1 MKRKKKLSNQ
11 SKILIGVLGFF
22 STILLFKK
30 YKNIPMSN
38 ILNTAKDENFY
49 YNKIDIQY
57 RSQFKI
63 DLENICHSIGIK
75 PIWLLRVM
83 YKESKMNPQA
93 TNTYTGKLYAVG
105 LIQFVYKTAKSLGYT
120 LDQIYNMN
128 PIEQLP
134 LVKKY
139 FNPYIGKLNSFEDTY
154 FAVFLP
160 LLIGKSNTYVIPDKY
175 YAGNK
180 GIDLNKDGKI
190 TKQEFINWA
199 NK

>member
-11 SKILIGVLGFF
+11 SKILIAVLGFT
-22 STILLFKK
+22 SALLLFKK
-30 YKNIPMSN
+30 YKNIPMPN
-38 ILNTAKDENFY
+38 ILNTTKDENFY
-49 YNKIDIQY
+49 YSKIDVQY

-83 YKESKMNPQA
+83 WKESKMDPQA
-93 TNTYTGKLYAVG
+93 RNMYTGKLYAVG

-120 LDQIYNMN
+120 LDQIYKMN

-160 LLIGKSNTYVIPDKY
+160 LLIGKPNTYVIPNKY
-175 YAGNK
+175 YEGNR

>member
-30 YKNIPMSN
+30 YKNIPMAN
-38 ILNTAKDENFY
+38 ILNTTKDENFY
-49 YNKIDIQY
+49 YNKIDVQY

-83 YKESKMNPQA
+83 WKESKMDPQA
-93 TNTYTGKLYAVG
+93 RNMYSGKLYAVG
-105 LIQFVYKTAKSLGYT
+105 LIQFVAKTAKSLGYT
-120 LDQIYNMN
+120 LDQIYSMD
-128 PIEQLP
+128 PIQQLP

-160 LLIGKSNTYVIPDKY
+160 LLIGKPNTYVIPNKY
-175 YAGNK
+175 YEGNR

>member
-11 SKILIGVLGFF
+11 SKILIAVLGFT
-22 STILLFKK
+22 SALLLFKK
-30 YKNIPMSN
+30 YKNIPMPN
-38 ILNTAKDENFY
+38 ILNTTKDENFY
-49 YNKIDIQY
+49 YSKIDVQY

-83 YKESKMNPQA
+83 WKESKMDPQA
-93 TNTYTGKLYAVG
+93 RNMYTGKLYAVG

-120 LDQIYNMN
+120 LDQIYKMN

-160 LLIGKSNTYVIPDKY
+160 LLIGKPNTYVIPNKY
-175 YAGNK
+175 YEGNR

-190 TKQEFINWA
+190 TKQEFITWA

>member
-1 MKRKKKLSNQ
+1 MKKKKLSNQ
-11 SKILIGVLGFF
+11 TKILIGVLGFF
-22 STILLFKK
+22 SALILLKK

-83 YKESKMNPQA
+83 WKESKMNPQA
-93 TNTYTGKLYAVG
+93 TNTHTGKLYAVG
-105 LIQFVYKTAKSLGYT
+105 LIQFVYSTAKSLGYT
-120 LDQIYNMN
+120 LDQIYKMN

-160 LLIGKSNTYVIPDKY
+160 LLIGKPNTYVIPDKY

-180 GIDLNKDGKI
+180 GIDLNKNGQI